1 MNAIMKQAARMGRL
15 DTALGADVLVLQ
27 RFEGIDALNA
37 LFDYQVDGLATDPE
51 IDFDVLIGTHATV
64 TLRGPDGE
72 DRPFDGLV
80 AEARWLGPG
89 ENGHRYRLTLKPW
102 FYLAMLRRNQRIFHS
117 KTVVQILQEVLAD
130 HAGGGKAEIKLAGDY
145 PVLEYTVQYRES
157 DFAFCCRM
165 MERFGIS
172 YHFTHQQ
179 GAHLMVLTDAPEA
192 HDSIGTRP
200 FHPAQ
205 GAHLEEVEHFSA
217 WRPARRLTT
226 GAIRLTDYN
235 FKSPMAAMVVQRQGD
250 AAYAQ
255 GQIESYDYPGDYLDQ
270 AQGRGV
276 NRKRLEAARGQD
288 HRYEAAGD
296 IAALGGGL
304 QVTLGGDPVPGRG
317 ETYLCLWAQHSYV
330 SDSYGTGGQA
340 SDGRAYSGTYLL
352 MPAKSPLM
360 PELKTPPALVLGPQT
375 AMVVG
380 AGEID
385 CDDHGRI
392 LVRFHWD
399 LAGAHSM
406 RCRVSQSSAGNG
418 WGSMVI
424 PRIGMEVVVEF
435 LEGDPDKPLV
445 TGCVY
450 NGQNRPPY
458 DLPANKTRTTFKS
471 DTHQGRGHNEL
482 RFEDKAGAEE
492 IHIHAQYDRNETT
505 LHDHSEQIVNNW
517 SQTVGNCKSITVGVN
532 HDETIGAQFSQTVG
546 ASKTVNVGVS
556 HSETIGAMMTLSVGA
571 ALTETIGAVSSRTV
585 GGAHMLTVGGPIAVT
600 TGASMTTSVARDAT
614 ETIGKI
620 LAIDVGD
627 AFILQVGAAKLEMKK
642 DGSIKLSGKQID
654 VKGSSGVK
662 LKGSKIEHN

>member
-1 MNAIMKQAARMGRL
+1 MNAILKQAARMGRL
-15 DTALGADVLVLQ
+15 STVLGPDVLVLQ

-37 LFDYQVDGLATDPE
+37 LFEYHVDCLAADPA
-51 IDFDVLIGTHATV
+51 IAFDALIGTHATV
-64 TLRGPDGE
+64 TLLGADGTE
-72 DRPFDGLV
+72 HPFDGLV
-80 AEARWLGPG
+80 AEAHWLGPG

-102 FYLAMLRRNQRIFHS
+102 FHLATLRRNQRIFHG
-117 KTVVQILQEVLAD
+117 KTVVQILQEVLTD
-130 HAGGGKAEIKLAGDY
+130 HASGGQADVKLAGDY

-157 DFAFCCRM
+157 DFAFCCRL

-179 GAHLMVLTDAPEA
+179 GAHLMVLTDAAEA
-192 HDSIGTRP
+192 HGSIGPRP
-200 FHPAQ
+200 FHPAE
-205 GAHLEEVEHFSA
+205 GAHLEEVEHFSD

-226 GAIRLTDYN
+226 GSIRLTDYN
-235 FKSPMAAMVVQRQGD
+235 FKTPMAAMETGRSGD
-250 AAYAQ
+250 ATYAP

-270 AQGRGV
+270 GQGRGV
-276 NRKRLEAARGQD
+276 ARKRLEAARGQD
-288 HRYEAAGD
+288 HRYAAAGD
-296 IAALGGGL
+296 IAALTAGKR
-304 QVTLGGDPVPGRG
+304 VTLSGDVVPGHG
-317 ETYLCLWAQHSYV
+317 EDFLCLSARHSYV
-330 SDSYGTGGQA
+330 SDSYGTGAQG

-352 MPAKSPLM
+352 MPAKAPLM